1 MLITLVPCE
10 RILWDDFKQYHYMT
24 TPLNKA
30 SRTFLAL
37 ANGVPVGFC
46 ASLPM
51 PSGTLKNAYRAHKTV
66 VRLPESPAMFKLWAL
81 VADAQARLHVAEGK
95 RFFSAAPIAY
105 AAYRDN
111 RESIWVPTSTDRQR
125 EKLGFRSHESQAPQ
139 SCWVPTSKDKRRRES
154 GFCSHEY
161 VAAGTCPVEFE
172 GIRRE
177 TNETYSAHPLPKT
190 HFRGANP
197 GGPRECWAY
206 HMGGEIVGWAVMKR
220 IKNGMFLRRIVVQP
234 DLDKDKHIAVGQALV
249 KAMCE
254 NYPAWKSLSD
264 TEKEA
269 PHYHDF
275 YKVDGVIKG
284 PETEKKIP
292 KPLHN
297 IPISPEDWSSRD
309 GCAKFLK
316 AHPEWHKRIVEN
328 AKELGHSIAPGGKIP
343 TFPQLQKMLADTK
356 HASLVL
362 KNACPATQITY
373 VYQRPAPTGRNAKE
387 GESDA
392 FLVAVQRLEETPG
405 P

>member
-10 RILWDDFKQYHYMT
+10 RILWEDFKMYHYMT

-37 ANGVPVGFC
+37 AGGVPVGFC

-66 VRLPESPAMFKLWAL
+66 VRLPESPAMFKLWAM

-111 RESIWVPTSTDRQR
+111 PESIWVPTSTDRQQR
-125 EKLGFRSHESQAPQ
+125 AKKGLRSHESQAPQ
-139 SCWVPTSKDKRRRES
+139 SGWVPTSKDKKRMET
-154 GFCSHEY
+154 GFRSHEY
-161 VAAGTCPVEFE
+161 VAAENHPAEFE

-177 TNETYSAHPLPKT
+177 TNERYSAHPLPKT

-206 HMGGEIVGWAVMKR
+206 HIGGEIVGWAVMKR

-254 NYPAWKSLSD
+254 NYSAWKSLS
-264 TEKEA
+264 TLRKKPRTTMIFTKWMESLRGQKQKRKFPSLCTTSPFHRKTGA
-269 PHYHDF
+269 
-275 YKVDGVIKG
+275 VGTGV
-284 PETEKKIP
+284 P
-292 KPLHN
+292 N
-297 IPISPEDWSSRD
+297 
-309 GCAKFLK
+309 F
-316 AHPEWHKRIVEN
+316 
-328 AKELGHSIAPGGKIP
+328 
-343 TFPQLQKMLADTK
+343 
-356 HASLVL
+356 
-362 KNACPATQITY
+362 
-373 VYQRPAPTGRNAKE
+373 
-387 GESDA
+387 
-392 FLVAVQRLEETPG
+392 
-405 P
+405 